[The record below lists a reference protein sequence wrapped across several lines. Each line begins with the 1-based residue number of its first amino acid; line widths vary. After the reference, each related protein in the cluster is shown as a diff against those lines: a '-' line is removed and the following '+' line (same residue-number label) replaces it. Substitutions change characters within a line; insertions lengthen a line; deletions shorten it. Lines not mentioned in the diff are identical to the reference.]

1 MSVDGHRD
9 APRAEGLGV
18 AAEAAGQC
26 IPASRAGASLGEAVL
41 QNLIPVAA
49 DQHLLTACATGYAP
63 VPVMDVAGVD
73 VVQALVQGDAPRPG
87 TIGDLGVFSLN
98 YH

>member
-1 MSVDGHRD
+1 MAVDGYWNT
-9 APRAEGLGV
+9 ARAEGRGI
-18 AAEAAGQC
+18 APEAAGQC
-26 IPASRAGASLGEAVL
+26 IPASRAGARLGEAVL

-49 DQHLLTACATGYAP
+49 DQHLLTACATGYAS
-63 VPVMDVAGVD
+63 VPVMDVSGVD
-73 VVQALVQGDAPRPG
+73 VVQALVQGDAPRLG